1 MRVLDLK
8 RITEGFILH
17 KGSGSTQLEMA
28 NELERVRFELT
39 EGNVSVKFLQNFPGF
54 SFENIKIPY
63 LSKGS
68 QSEVPFFIAEK
79 LLKKSVIEDFSE
91 NLAIDLQDLEGA
103 VRREVRAGEL
113 QQLPPDFHM
122 LLKNLILIKE
132 EKDSQYSELEQKR
145 QKTKFN
151 QLTHE
156 RVSKIVKM
164 TESRKLLAKKKRNLT
179 KAEQVLFEKIVDWI
193 QSWKAEFI
201 QE

>member
-8 RITEGFILH
+8 KISEGFILF
-17 KGSGSTQLEMA
+17 KGSGSAQLEMA

-68 QSEVPFFIAEK
+68 QSEVPFFIAEI

-91 NLAIDLQDLEGA
+91 DLAIDLQDLEGA

-113 QQLPPDFHM
+113 QPLPPDFHM
-122 LLKNLILIKE
+122 LLKDIILIKE
-132 EKDSQYSELEQKR
+132 EKDSQFSELEQKR